1 MCVHFTFD
9 LVVLMLCSLMY
20 ICNWW
25 QFLRVFFFFLLFLFA
40 RNFCLDNTKFQPGFF
55 CYVHCCALMFV
66 FCLETKNGLNNSLN
80 TKS

>member
-1 MCVHFTFD
+1 MCAFYIRSCSVDVMFINVYLQLVAVFT
-9 LVVLMLCSLMY
+9 C
-20 ICNWW
+20 
-25 QFLRVFFFFLLFLFA
+25 FFFFLLFLFA